1 MAPRDPRAERHGR
14 RLAPRFQGEAAAP
27 ARRPRRVPVDQ
38 AGRALGP
45 RALRTRR
52 KILDATALL
61 LRERSVLDLPVVD
74 IARRAGTSPA
84 TFYHYF
90 RDVEEVAL
98 GLAERAADEM
108 APLVEL
114 ISGSWKGREGL
125 DRARQI
131 VDGFLDHWDAHHAVL
146 QLRNLAADRGD
157 KRFMRVRRDALGP
170 VLDAFA
176 REIGV
181 GKQEGRVA
189 PEVHAYVAAAA
200 LGSIL
205 ERLAAYHREL
215 GTSGATRE
223 DLVET
228 CARILV
234 QTVTGRAAR

>member
-1 MAPRDPRAERHGR
+1 M
-14 RLAPRFQGEAAAP
+14 
-27 ARRPRRVPVDQ
+27 
-38 AGRALGP
+38 
-45 RALRTRR
+45 
-52 KILDATALL
+52 
-61 LRERSVLDLPVVD
+61 LDLPVVD

-98 GLAERAADEM
+98 GLAERAADEI

-125 DRARQI
+125 ERARQI
-131 VDGFLDHWDAHHAVL
+131 VDGFLSHWDAHHAVL

-176 REIGV
+176 REIEI
-181 GKQEGRVA
+181 GKQEGRVP
-189 PEVHAYVAAAA
+189 PEVHGYVAAAA

-205 ERLAAYHREL
+205 ELLAAYHREL
-215 GTSGATRE
+215 GHFGATRE

-234 QTVTGRAAR
+234 QTVTGRTVR